1 MAIQL
6 NVSNYQSLISSITSM
21 LGSGQYKAITMT
33 VFNDFD
39 ETSISNDA
47 YGAPI
52 HNRAVSSAT
61 TKSEY
66 TDENGNIFYGTV
78 TVHFTDGTFFVST
91 ETLNSYWYSL
101 SGVSI
106 LQR

>member
-6 NVSNYQSLISSITSM
+6 NVSNYETLVSSITSM
-21 LGSGQYKAITMT
+21 LSSGQYKSITMT
-33 VFNDFD
+33 VYHDSD
-39 ETSISNDA
+39 ETNIANDLN
-47 YGAPI
+47 GAHV
-52 HNRAVSSAT
+52 HNRAVSSTT

-78 TVHFTDGTFFVST
+78 TIHFADGSYFVST
-91 ETLNSYWYSL
+91 ESLNSYWYSL

>member
-6 NVSNYQSLISSITSM
+6 NVSNYKELVSSITAM
-21 LGSGQYKAITMT
+21 LSSGQYKSILINVYHDA
-33 VFNDFD
+33 D
-39 ETSISNDA
+39 ETTIASDHTGS
-47 YGAPI
+47 PVQ
-52 HNRAVSSAT
+52 NRAILSTT

-78 TVHFTDGTFFVST
+78 TISFADGSYFVST
-91 ETLNSYWYSL
+91 ETLNTYWYSL

-106 LQR
+106 LHR